1 MNMVLKVFVSMPFA
15 RKFHHAKSNCS
26 GPIDTPIFRNA
37 EKVGV
42 TSRDTFASDTLLARI
57 GEAEEV
63 AECIAFLLS
72 SKSGYVTGVE
82 LPIDGGMA
90 A

>member
-1 MNMVLKVFVSMPFA
+1 MSNL
-15 RKFHHAKSNCS
+15 NCS

>member
-1 MNMVLKVFVSMPFA
+1 M
-15 RKFHHAKSNCS
+15 
-26 GPIDTPIFRNA
+26 
-37 EKVGV
+37 

>member
-1 MNMVLKVFVSMPFA
+1 MNTALKAYALTLFA
-15 RKFHHAKSNCS
+15 RTCS
-26 GPIDTPIFRNA
+26 IVNANRRGPIDTPIFRNA

-72 SKSGYVTGVE
+72 TRSGYVTGVE